1 MDNERKRMVTYAVV
15 DRRRDYL
22 NNILW
27 QPKKDSGSIFEKVTS
42 TGLSG
47 ESYKSVS

>member
-1 MDNERKRMVTYAVV
+1 MKREKAVESIFY
-15 DRRRDYL
+15 DSL
-22 NNILW
+22 
-27 QPKKDSGSIFEKVTS
+27 KKDSGSIFEKVTS